1 MKNNSSLMN
10 YSKLDDQFNEDDDQT
25 KDDDQASEND
35 DHSKENDKVNGDKH
49 DQVKSEELF
58 ESAAIILFFPNYKY
72 RKKRWPGKLDQ

>member
-35 DHSKENDKVNGDKH
+35 DHSKENDEVNGDNY
-49 DQVKSEELF
+49 DQVKIEELF
-58 ESAAIILFFPNYKY
+58 EIIAIFLFFPNYKY
-72 RKKRWPGKLDQ
+72 RKKRWPKT